1 MQFMEQADRILKQ
14 DAAGRVWTPP
24 ERREAVLDEFE
35 KSGLPAA
42 QFAAHVGVKYPTFA
56 TWVQK
61 RRKAREGAN
70 ASDCQ
75 TPMVPRLEAWVEATV
90 KGVVDDSEGALVVH
104 LPGGVRVEVSTA
116 AQAKLAA
123 CLLRALGEGVA
134 VC

>member
-1 MQFMEQADRILKQ
+1 MEPTDRVLKQ

-42 QFAAHVGVKYPTFA
+42 QFAAHVGVKYQTFA

-61 RRKAREGAN
+61 RRKAREAAGT
-70 ASDCQ
+70 SDGQ

-90 KGVVDDSEGALVVH
+90 ESADNDTEGALVVH
-104 LPGGVRVEVSTA
+104 LPGGAHVEVSNA
-116 AQAKLAA
+116 A
-123 CLLRALGEGVA
+123 
-134 VC
+134 